1 MSMKPSAGI
10 EFDGAIISVDQQH
23 DVEATPSV
31 EELTTLKRVSDRFP
45 LTAWLIIIGEFC
57 EGFTF
62 YGTLAMLQNYIQF
75 PVPDSE
81 NKQPGALN
89 LGQRTATLMTALYF
103 LFCHLTPIVAAII
116 ADQFWGKYKTL
127 VVASFIYLSGLI
139 VLTLTS
145 IPMSINAGVALPG
158 LILAMILLGIAAGAV
173 KSTVS
178 PTIESLYNWL
188 YWAIN
193 WGALISMA
201 TTTTIERY
209 HSFWLAY
216 LIALIIF
223 PGFILVLLIGRCR
236 YFRVP
241 PTGSQLVRA
250 FRVTIIAIRNRWKM
264 GKQSNN
270 KSILDYAKRVVP
282 SDENLRITI
291 QSENQF
297 IDDLKQVIHACRV
310 FAFFP
315 FYWVCY
321 NQVIG
326 NLISQAAQM
335 NVGPI
340 PNDILQLF
348 NPLSILVFIPIFDKI
363 IYPILRRCNI
373 KFNSVPRITCGF
385 FVVALAMAWTAI
397 VQHLIYSRGPN
408 FNYET
413 KPCSTCQTFNNL
425 TVAWQIPSYLLVAI
439 SEILAVISGLEYAF
453 TNAPSTMKSIVVS
466 LFHFATAIGCILN
479 LALVPVSVD
488 PSLLWMYTSLSIV
501 TFVIGIIFYIVCQKN
516 NTQTLLN
523 YDLSHRRSSLRVNG
537 F

>member
-178 PTIESLYNWL
+178 PFMAEQYTRITPVIKEISGKRTIIDPHITIESLYNWL

-479 LALVPVSVD
+479 LALVP
-488 PSLLWMYTSLSIV
+488 
-501 TFVIGIIFYIVCQKN
+501 
-516 NTQTLLN
+516 
-523 YDLSHRRSSLRVNG
+523 
-537 F
+537 